1 MYKSRSK
8 NNSHF
13 INAKVVKMML
23 ATMGKT
29 ELQAEKDLG
38 WSRTSLKQYLSYKSK
53 LSDNR
58 LNELAIY
65 FNQSSPSYLINYNP
79 TKAQMKVYQEA
90 QIKKAERNKKMRGQN
105 KQTILSANNL
115 DNSDSNSIEIDDT
128 TLNKILDQLVVL
140 TTEINKLKQNER
152 DKQDYLISR
161 IEESRNKDEEIIE
174 ILKKISS
181 DSDKRQNYLVGQ
193 IKDIKSF
200 EQKIGLN
207 NHFNG

>member
-105 KQTILSANNL
+105 VEADPSTNDLSNN
-115 DNSDSNSIEIDDT
+115 NT

>member
-8 NNSHF
+8 NGSHF

-23 ATMGKT
+23 DTMGKT
-29 ELQAEKDLG
+29 ERQAEEDLG
-38 WSRTSLKQYLSYKSK
+38 WSRSSMRQYLSYRSK
-53 LSDNR
+53 LSDKR
-58 LNELAIY
+58 LNELATY
-65 FNQSSPSYLINYNP
+65 FNQKNPSYLINYNP
-79 TKAQMKVYQEA
+79 SKAQIQVYQEA
-90 QIKKAERNKKMRGQN
+90 QAKRAEIYQRVQSQN
-105 KQTILSANNL
+105 VEADPSTNDLSNN
-115 DNSDSNSIEIDDT
+115 NA

-200 EQKIGLN
+200 EQKISLN

>member
-1 MYKSRSK
+1 MYKARNNK
-8 NNSHF
+8 NGSHF

-29 ELQAEKDLG
+29 ELQAEEDLG

-53 LSDNR
+53 LSDKR

-65 FNQSSPSYLINYNP
+65 FNQRNPSYLINYNP
-79 TKAQMKVYQEA
+79 TKAQMKVYQEE

-105 KQTILSANNL
+105 VEADPSANDL
-115 DNSDSNSIEIDDT
+115 SNNNT

>member
-1 MYKSRSK
+1 MYKARNNK
-8 NNSHF
+8 NGSHF

-23 ATMGKT
+23 DTMGKT
-29 ELQAEKDLG
+29 ERQAEEDLG
-38 WSRTSLKQYLSYKSK
+38 WSRSSMRQYLSYRSK
-53 LSDNR
+53 LSDKR
-58 LNELAIY
+58 LNELATY
-65 FNQSSPSYLINYNP
+65 FNQKNPSYLINYNP
-79 TKAQMKVYQEA
+79 SKAQIQVYQEA
-90 QIKKAERNKKMRGQN
+90 QAKKAEIYQRVQSQN
-105 KQTILSANNL
+105 VEADPSTNDLSNN
-115 DNSDSNSIEIDDT
+115 NA

>member
-1 MYKSRSK
+1 MYKARNNK
-8 NNSHF
+8 NGSHF

-29 ELQAEKDLG
+29 EIQAEKDLG

-53 LSDNR
+53 LSDKR

-65 FNQSSPSYLINYNP
+65 FNQRNPSYLINYNP
-79 TKAQMKVYQEA
+79 TKAQMKVYQEE

-105 KQTILSANNL
+105 VEADPSTNDLSNN
-115 DNSDSNSIEIDDT
+115 NT

>member
-1 MYKSRSK
+1 
-8 NNSHF
+8 
-13 INAKVVKMML
+13 ML
-23 ATMGKT
+23 DTMGKT
-29 ELQAEKDLG
+29 ERQAEEDLG
-38 WSRTSLKQYLSYKSK
+38 WSRSSMRQYLSYRSK
-53 LSDNR
+53 LSDRR
-58 LNELAIY
+58 LNELATY
-65 FNQSSPSYLINYNP
+65 FNQKNPSYLINYNP
-79 TKAQMKVYQEA
+79 SKAQIQVYQEA
-90 QIKKAERNKKMRGQN
+90 QAKKAEIYQKVQSQN
-105 KQTILSANNL
+105 VEADPSTNDLSNN
-115 DNSDSNSIEIDDT
+115 NA